1 MGALANILPYVG
13 AGAAG
18 FSQGY
23 QIKQRNERD
32 MRQEQ
37 FQSALAEMQN
47 RAYNRQAEDAP
58 GDFYRGLNQMEP
70 GFTEQGPGLNRDEVM
85 QRFNAY
91 QDKQQFDAMLGQ
103 RDELGKLNVGAR
115 MKAASRPRS
124 YNPADMLKAQL
135 EAQRQITKIV
145 AQMEKL
151 RNIAPGTVME
161 AAVLSADP
169 ELMAMW
175 KRMNGDTKQLQAVLE
190 AQLAQLQQLAGGGG
204 MPQPQMQG
212 PPMPQQA
219 PQAGQGPS
227 PLTPREQEALKRFGG

>member
-91 QDKQQFDAMLGQ
+91 QDKSQFDAMLGS
-103 RDELGKLNVGAR
+103 RNELGKLNINAR
-115 MKAASRPRS
+115 NKPPRPKQFD
-124 YNPADMLKAQL
+124 PANMVKAQL
-135 EAQRQITKIV
+135 AAEAQLTK
-145 AQMEKL
+145 AYTQLGKL
-151 RNIAPGTVME
+151 RNIQPGTVME
-161 AAVLSADP
+161 AAMLSGDE
-169 ELMAMW
+169 ELLALW
-175 KRMNGDTKQLQAVLE
+175 KRLGGAGPVIAYLE
-190 AQLAQLQQLAGGGG
+190 AQIARLEDLAGRS
-204 MPQPQMQG
+204 QQG
-212 PPMPQQA
+212 PPAPQQA
-219 PQAGQGPS
+219 PMSAPAPGVGQGPS